1 MSAWPRLSQ
10 FLSEN
15 RHAPTLSV
23 YLEAAPSDPAEG
35 RAVALRLREAI
46 ERLHDMAAQ
55 RPDEERAA
63 IEQCVNE
70 LIEAIPSAEHRSRR
84 QGWAFFRTA
93 AGAQLIL
100 EAPPGVETS
109 VDWDAGPRVVP
120 FLRAAEPESALIV
133 QIDRAHARIG
143 LLHDGVVDP
152 IVVALEAER
161 VVDVPPHMSAGPA
174 PGFHS
179 GTRGR
184 AGADEAQR
192 QRREAS
198 ERLLATAVKRVVA
211 LAEDTLP
218 VVVGGAAGMV
228 KHFLQA
234 IPRPLADRTTV
245 VHALRMG
252 PADPMV
258 PRILEA
264 LREMRRREQAMHLVE
279 LRDAAAARGKATV
292 GFERAQQAAEAGAIA
307 ELIFTDAAWRAHP
320 AEIEALVHRALTS
333 GASVEWTPLQ
343 DGDATPPDGIIAGLR
358 FPI

>member
-15 RHAPTLSV
+15 RLAPTLSV
-23 YLEAAPSDPAEG
+23 YLEAAPADPAEG
-35 RAVALRLREAI
+35 RAVALRLRSAI
-46 ERLHDMAAQ
+46 ERLHAMAAAQ
-55 RPDEERAA
+55 PDAERET
-63 IEQCVNE
+63 IEACVNE

-93 AGAQLIL
+93 TGAQLVIDT
-100 EAPPGVETS
+100 PPGVETS
-109 VDWDAGPRVVP
+109 VAWDVGPRVVP

-133 QIDRAHARIG
+133 QVDRERAHIG

-152 IVVALEAER
+152 IVVALHADR
-161 VVDVPPHMSAGPA
+161 VSDVGPHMSAGPA

-179 GTRGR
+179 GTHGR

-198 ERLLATAVKRVVA
+198 ERLLATVVKRVTT

-218 VVVGGAAGMV
+218 VVVGGATGMV
-228 KHFLQA
+228 KRFVQA
-234 IPRPLADRTTV
+234 LPRALADRSTV
-245 VHALRMG
+245 VGTLRMG
-252 PADPMV
+252 SADADV
-258 PRILEA
+258 PEILEA
-264 LREMRRREQAMHLVE
+264 LRDLRLREQATHLAE
-279 LRDAAAARGKATV
+279 LRDAAAARGRAAV
-292 GFERAQQAAEAGAIA
+292 GFERAQHAAEVGAIA

-333 GASVEWTPLQ
+333 GASVEWTPVQ